1 MQKWY
6 GSAGVCINE
15 HKEVLMVRQGKPEE
29 EKVWTVPSG
38 ELEKKESFEA
48 CCVREIREETG
59 YEVEV
64 VAPLKVKQGTTY
76 GINVEVHYFE
86 VSVVGGRPQIQD
98 PDNLI
103 HEIAWKSAEE
113 LKELKL
119 SFPED
124 RHYLLELIECLNPG
138 LINS

>member
-1 MQKWY
+1 MVLF
-6 GSAGVCINE
+6 SSVCINE
-15 HKEVLMVRQGKPEE
+15 HKEILMVLQGKPDE

-38 ELEKKESFEA
+38 GLEKKESFEA

-64 VAPLKVKQGTTY
+64 VAPLKLKQGTTY
-76 GINVEVHYFE
+76 GIDVEVHYFD
-86 VSVVGGRPQIQD
+86 VRVIGGTQQIQD

-103 HEIAWKSAEE
+103 HEIAWKNAEE
-113 LKELKL
+113 LMGLKL

-124 RHYLLELIECLNPG
+124 RDYLLDLIECMTL
-138 LINS
+138 SKA

>member
-15 HKEVLMVRQGKPEE
+15 HKEILMVLQGQPDE

-38 ELEKKESFEA
+38 GLEKEESFEE
-48 CCVREIREETG
+48 CCVREFREETG
-59 YEVEV
+59 FEVEV
-64 VAPLKVKQGTTY
+64 IDPLKVKQGTTY
-76 GINVEVHYFE
+76 GIDVEVHYFE
-86 VSVVGGRPQIQD
+86 VKVVGGRQQIQD

-113 LKELKL
+113 LKGLKL

-124 RHYLLELIECLNPG
+124 RHYLLDLMGCMLPN
-138 LINS
+138 

>member
-6 GSAGVCINE
+6 GSAGVCFNE
-15 HKEVLMVRQGKPEE
+15 KKEILMVLQGKPDE

-38 ELEKKESFEA
+38 GLEKKESFEE
-48 CCVREIREETG
+48 CCVREFREETG

-64 VAPLKVKQGTTY
+64 VTPLKVKKGTTY
-76 GINVEVHYFE
+76 GIDVEVHYFE
-86 VSVVGGRPQIQD
+86 VRVVGGTPQIQD

-103 HEIAWKSAEE
+103 HEIAWKNAKD
-113 LKELKL
+113 LTDVKL

-124 RHYLLELIECLNPG
+124 RHYLLELMESMNF
-138 LINS
+138 SKS